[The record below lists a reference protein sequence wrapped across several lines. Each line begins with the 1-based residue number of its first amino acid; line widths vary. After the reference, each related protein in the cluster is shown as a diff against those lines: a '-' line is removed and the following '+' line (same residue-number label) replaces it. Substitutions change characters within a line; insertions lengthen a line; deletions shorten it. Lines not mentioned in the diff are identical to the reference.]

1 MNNSDTFLQII
12 CIIMSYFVERDEIMK
27 YIRQREK
34 ISQEDLSRQSGISQS
49 QIAKLESKRYAH
61 SPTIRTV
68 VSLSKA
74 LKVCPYR
81 LSEYFVSKEVT
92 GCHNCEHYIKRS
104 DIEKCAQFNIIKI
117 TKF

>member
-1 MNNSDTFLQII
+1 
-12 CIIMSYFVERDEIMK
+12 MK

-34 ISQEDLSRQSGISQS
+34 ISQEYLSHQAGISQS
-49 QIAKLESKRYAH
+49 QIAKLESKRYSH

-81 LSEYFVSKEVT
+81 LSECFVSKEVT
-92 GCHNCEHYIKRS
+92 GCNNCEYSIKRS
-104 DIEKCAQFNIIKI
+104 DIKKCTKFNIVKR

>member
-1 MNNSDTFLQII
+1 MYNNVLIF
-12 CIIMSYFVERDEIMK
+12 ERDEIMK

-34 ISQEDLSRQSGISQS
+34 ISQKDLARQSGVSQS

-61 SPTIRTV
+61 SPTISTV

-74 LKVCPYR
+74 LKVCPYG
-81 LSEYFVSKEVT
+81 LLDYFVSKEVT
-92 GCHNCEHYIKRS
+92 GCRDCEYYIKRS
-104 DIEKCAQFNIIKI
+104 DIKKCTKFNIIKR

>member
-1 MNNSDTFLQII
+1 MYNNVLIF
-12 CIIMSYFVERDEIMK
+12 ERDEIMK

-34 ISQEDLSRQSGISQS
+34 ISQKDLSRQSGISQS

-61 SPTIRTV
+61 SPTISTV

-74 LKVCPYR
+74 LKVCPYK
-81 LSEYFVSKEVT
+81 LSEYFVSKEIT
-92 GCHNCEHYIKRS
+92 DCNNCEHYIKSS
-104 DIEKCAQFNIIKI
+104 DIKKCTEFNIVKR